1 MRFVAFDLEST
12 DGCFANGNICEFG
25 YCISDENFNIIEQ
38 KNILIK
44 PLGKVNTAYYRLK
57 LSYPLKVY
65 YNSPSFVENYEK
77 IKKILAMPDTIVLG
91 HAIHNDIV
99 GVNGACKINT
109 LPCFDFQFVDTQLLY
124 SIFKQVSGVMS
135 LDKIAEEMQ
144 VEFAHHRADED
155 AKLSLLTLKYICEQ
169 EKMDFNTLIAYYDA
183 TIGVN
188 DGGEITNFVSNKCMS
203 QAPSVNSKNSKRRI
217 LSMFKPI
224 IPNKNEIDKN
234 SCFYR
239 KKVFINREVS
249 LEDIDLTRAMINK
262 LYAMGGR
269 IVSGVFESDFYV
281 GDIEDIEGYKKQI
294 ISLEQFKNMLG
305 ELKKEKYDDQA
316 ILNEYMKERADKRKA
331 EKIAKIN
338 TRNLQNKSLI

>member
-239 KKVFINREVS
+239 KKSV
-249 LEDIDLTRAMINK
+249 
-262 LYAMGGR
+262 Y
-269 IVSGVFESDFYV
+269 
-281 GDIEDIEGYKKQI
+281 
-294 ISLEQFKNMLG
+294 
-305 ELKKEKYDDQA
+305 
-316 ILNEYMKERADKRKA
+316 
-331 EKIAKIN
+331 
-338 TRNLQNKSLI
+338 